1 VEMEGPYGQ
10 MKMIA
15 GESREAALNS
25 SLR

>member
-1 VEMEGPYGQ
+1 MEVPYGQ

-15 GESREAALNS
+15 GEAREAALNS

>member
-1 VEMEGPYGQ
+1 MEVPYGQ